1 MLRAESCGPLD
12 PAKAR
17 GDNDAMVVAGHV
29 HNGVVVLD
37 GSVALPEGAAVV
49 VSFPAPSPSAGG
61 EQRIRLP
68 LVRTD
73 EPGSVNLTGRQIA
86 EILDQDDAA
95 SRR

>member
-1 MLRAESCGPLD
+1 ML
-12 PAKAR
+12 
-17 GDNDAMVVAGHV
+17 VAGHV

-37 GSVALPEGAAVV
+37 GDVALPEGAAVV
-49 VSFPAPSPSAGG
+49 VSFPAPATPAGG
-61 EQRIRLP
+61 EKRIRLP